1 MKGGNRMNK
10 KHTIML
16 VSLGAIW
23 GASFMF
29 MRILSPVFGPILTAS
44 FRLLIGAVVL
54 TLFSKGFKVRSVFQN
69 WKIFIPLGA
78 ISLGIPYF
86 LFSLAALY
94 IPSGLSAVL
103 NSTSPMFSFLFSIIL
118 FSEKISPR
126 KIIGLVFGTIGVFII
141 SMDAVGVSSK
151 GAVLGILACV
161 TAAFLYAVTGVI
173 VKTKAKHI
181 DSSTLAIGNQLF
193 GGLILLPFIF
203 VFPLTGE
210 VTPLVLGLL
219 FVFGALGSG
228 LASIMYYKLMVEV
241 GPLKTLTVTYLLPI
255 FGVFWGYVIL
265 GEQLTLEF
273 LLGGVSIVIGT
284 ILVTMKKVI

>member
-1 MKGGNRMNK
+1 MSK
-10 KHTIML
+10 KHTLML

-54 TLFSKGFKVRSVFQN
+54 VSFSKLENIKTVLNN
-69 WKIFIPLGA
+69 WKFFVFLGA

-118 FSEKISPR
+118 FSER
-126 KIIGLVFGTIGVFII
+126 VRLQKIIGLIMGSVGVFVI
-141 SMDAVGVSSK
+141 SVDAMEVSNSGV
-151 GAVLGILACV
+151 LIGILACI
-161 TAAFLYAVTGVI
+161 TAAFLYSVTGVI
-173 VKTKAKHI
+173 IKTRATHI
-181 DSSTLAIGNQLF
+181 DSRSLAIGNQVF
-193 GGLILLPFIF
+193 GGLILLPFVIAY
-203 VFPLTGE
+203 PITGE
-210 VTPLVLGLL
+210 VTLNIILVL

-228 LASIMYYKLMVEV
+228 LASMLYYKLMVEV

-255 FGVFWGYVIL
+255 FGVVWGYIIL
-265 GEQLTLEF
+265 RESLSIEF
-273 LLGGVSIVIGT
+273 VLGGLFILLGT
-284 ILVTMKKVI
+284 IFVTREFSYKKRTS